1 MGIGELYEFEKTGR
15 IKEEYCDYSQFPN
28 FIVDPPIIMEDKR
41 YVSVINK
48 LKKLAQERA
57 HTDREGFMIDDCAA
71 GNIDDAYYAGSSD
84 GEIGLAREILGE
96 LEIDYEEKL

>member
-48 LKKLAQERA
+48 LKKTCPRKSTYRQGRFY
-57 HTDREGFMIDDCAA
+57 D
-71 GNIDDAYYAGSSD
+71 
-84 GEIGLAREILGE
+84 
-96 LEIDYEEKL
+96 